1 MSTTLHTSVLYVQG
15 FYSHVL
21 SSLLQVRDKML
32 YAATKATVKREFQS
46 DVVADEVAATSK
58 VGVWKGCGRGRVW
71 KGRGVGG
78 DVATTCTVL
87 E

>member
-1 MSTTLHTSVLYVQG
+1 MSTILHTSVLYVQG
-15 FYSHVL
+15 FYSHIL
-21 SSLLQVRDKML
+21 FSLLQVRDKML

-58 VGVWKGCGRGRVW
+58 VGVWEGMWR
-71 KGRGVGG
+71 
-78 DVATTCTVL
+78 DVATTCMVL